1 MPELFIQ
8 NKTTVIRLMAL
19 CILSAL
25 VELSVVKAESL
36 IIDYGLL
43 RSNYR
48 NVLYIGL
55 GLLVLLSVELVT
67 NLFRS
72 KYAEQLASDG
82 NVEKVGVAP
91 EPKQVDPAS
100 QNLEYG

>member
-8 NKTTVIRLMAL
+8 NKTTVIKLMAL

-43 RSNYR
+43 RSNFVTFYT
-48 NVLYIGL
+48 L
-55 GLLVLLSVELVT
+55 G
-67 NLFRS
+67 
-72 KYAEQLASDG
+72 
-82 NVEKVGVAP
+82 
-91 EPKQVDPAS
+91 
-100 QNLEYG
+100 

>member
-8 NKTTVIRLMAL
+8 NKTTVIK
-19 CILSAL
+19 L

-48 NVLYIGL
+48 NVLCIGL

-67 NLFRS
+67 TCSDQNMRS
-72 KYAEQLASDG
+72 NWLPMALTASIDCL
-82 NVEKVGVAP
+82 
-91 EPKQVDPAS
+91 PAM
-100 QNLEYG
+100 L

>member
-8 NKTTVIRLMAL
+8 NKTTVIKLMAL

-48 NVLYIGL
+48 NVLCIGL

-82 NVEKVGVAP
+82 TNCFYRLLARHALERPLVE
-91 EPKQVDPAS
+91 S
-100 QNLEYG
+100 